1 VRGVVR
7 DVDGRAPP
15 HSGKDSLSPTLRDV
29 SHSQD
34 RTDEGTQ
41 YGREDYFRR
50 LYLEHREAM
59 LAYALRRS
67 RDTHEAQDW
76 VAETF
81 LVVWRRIDSL
91 PPDVEVRPW
100 LYGVIRRVAANR
112 YRSQARRE
120 AVRQRLM
127 SRPESV
133 ADVHANAVE
142 REELRHVVEGLLG
155 LKEPDREILLLA
167 AWERLSTAEI
177 AVVLDCSD
185 NAAAIRLHRAR
196 RRLGEA
202 VEKSIG
208 PNAHGDMEA
217 PRQLPKSK
225 GGQ

>member
-1 VRGVVR
+1 
-7 DVDGRAPP
+7 
-15 HSGKDSLSPTLRDV
+15 
-29 SHSQD
+29 
-34 RTDEGTQ
+34 
-41 YGREDYFRR
+41 
-50 LYLEHREAM
+50 M

-225 GGQ
+225 GGQWLLVIRTTIFVNLIRSQQTSWRVQQRPRLNRMRSLRAPSGASASSLCIAALVSRSVA